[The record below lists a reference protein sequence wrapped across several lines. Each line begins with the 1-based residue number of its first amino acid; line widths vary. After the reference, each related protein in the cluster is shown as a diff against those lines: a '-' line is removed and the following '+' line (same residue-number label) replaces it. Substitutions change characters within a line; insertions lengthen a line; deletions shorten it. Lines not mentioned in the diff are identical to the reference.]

1 MWRLSS
7 RFFLGLFG
15 AAICANAVAL
25 YLLHDVDADR
35 IGKLNLAYG
44 ELMEE
49 FFIFSAIAC
58 AIFLLVTWIGKRVL
72 RLHGVR
78 RDARLALLLGIA
90 LIVIQY
96 PAEFLVRHLASQRV
110 TDAFLLAYLLF
121 SPFLCAAIFLFASH
135 KRQSNNATE
144 FRQNHA

>member
-15 AAICANAVAL
+15 AAICTNAVAV

-35 IGKLNLAYG
+35 IGKLNLAYS
-44 ELMEE
+44 ELMKE
-49 FFIFSAIAC
+49 FFIFSAIASV
-58 AIFLLVTWIGKRVL
+58 IFLLVTWIGTRVL
-72 RLHGVR
+72 RLQGAHR
-78 RDARLALLLGIA
+78 NARLALRLGIA

-96 PAEFLVRHLASQRV
+96 PAEFSVRHLASQSF

-121 SPFLCAAIFLFASH
+121 SPFLCAAIILFDS
-135 KRQSNNATE
+135 
-144 FRQNHA
+144 